1 MANVL
6 YSQFK
11 EDILSAGYDLS
22 SVTVKAIL
30 VDTNDY
36 TFSAAHDDLADVAAG
51 ARVATSGA
59 LASKT
64 FTGGAFDAADTVF
77 STVSGDVSEAVIL
90 YVDTGVEATSRLI
103 CYVDTFSAGMPVTP
117 IGGNITVQW
126 DASGI
131 FTL

>member
-1 MANVL
+1 MANAL

-22 SVTVKAIL
+22 ALNLKAVLI
-30 VDTNDY
+30 DTDDY
-36 TFSAAHDDLADVAAG
+36 TFSAAHDDLVDVAAG
-51 ARVATSGA
+51 SRVATSPN
-59 LASKT
+59 LTSKT
-64 FTGGAFDAADTVF
+64 FTGGVFDAADPVF
-77 STVSGDVSEAVIL
+77 PTVSGDVSEAVIL

-103 CYVDTFSAGMPVTP
+103 CYIDTFSAGMPVTP

-131 FTL
+131 FIL